1 MAMRSAA
8 ELIESSSATQLV
20 TYEQPLNERM
30 RTFLRLNFLFD
41 QAEFHAR
48 GSSTW
53 QSRAAISSLLDV
65 LAILTRGD
73 VRQEVIK
80 ELERYSSELLQFRAQ
95 PGVDRQRL
103 DEVLDEISLILKG
116 LEATGSNIL
125 QQLKESDFLNAVRHR
140 SAIPGGTCEFDL
152 PDYRHWLGLSYERR
166 VADFNSW
173 LSLLGPLRQGVSK
186 VLWLLRES
194 AQSTAHVARAG
205 MFQHVLERG
214 MAVQLLRVSLPPSTD
229 VYPEISGS
237 PHRFT
242 VRFHTW
248 LDVGS
253 RPVQSTEDIEFQL
266 TCC

>member
-1 MAMRSAA
+1 M
-8 ELIESSSATQLV
+8 

-41 QAEFHAR
+41 QAEFHAS
-48 GSSTW
+48 GESTW
-53 QSRAAISSLLDV
+53 ESRAAISSLLDV
-65 LAILTRGD
+65 LAILSRGD

-103 DEVLDEISLILKG
+103 DDVLDEITSILKG
-116 LEATGSNIL
+116 LEVAGSTIM
-125 QQLKESDFLNAVRHR
+125 QRLKESDFLNAVRHR

-152 PDYRHWLGLSYERR
+152 PDYRHWLGLAYEQRL
-166 VADFNSW
+166 ADFNSW
-173 LSLLGPLRQGVSK
+173 IERVRPLRLGVQK

-194 AQSTAHVARAG
+194 AQSQAQTARAG

-214 MAVQLLRVSLPPSTD
+214 MSVQLLRVSVRNDAD
-229 VYPEISGS
+229 VFPEISGS
-237 PHRFT
+237 QHRFT

-248 LDVGS
+248 QDVGS
-253 RPVQSTEDIEFQL
+253 RPAQSTDDINFFL
-266 TCC
+266 ACC